1 MDQTRDNS
9 CAWRADSAVRCIQ
22 GICGGDALYH
32 ADAPL
37 QALVGAFN
45 KARQTLMDERAA
57 GEKDGKIEQA
67 QKSMQEL
74 YDRIAKSY
82 VAQAAVQKQAAYDK
96 FLQQVYNL
104 INFEINGEDA
114 GGCSGGCASC
124 SGCH

>member
-1 MDQTRDNS
+1 MDQK
-9 CAWRADSAVRCIQ
+9 
-22 GICGGDALYH
+22 
-32 ADAPL
+32 
-37 QALVGAFN
+37 AFVC
-45 KARQTLMDERAA
+45 KA
-57 GEKDGKIEQA
+57 IEA
-67 QKSMQEL
+67 KQEL
-74 YDRIAKSY
+74 YDRIMKSE